1 MASDLRKVLL
11 AVGIAVGMLV
21 IVTQANAQEKNV
33 FMYGTVTTIS
43 GDTYTGPI
51 RWGSDEVY
59 WMETFNAQKTSND
72 FLRFL
77 SKQEAENISN
87 QSEGKSWMGINLRSL
102 NIWED
107 KYSGSNHQFDTQF
120 GDIKSVEPTSKDK
133 ARLTLKNG
141 VILEVNGNG
150 YEDVGTS
157 VRVYDEEL
165 GEVKLNWS
173 RIEKIDFMEPATKP
187 SYSFGQPI
195 YARVD
200 AGRKGIFEGLIQ
212 WDKDERFMEEV
223 LDGKDRDGDKEIPFH
238 SIRKIVNGRSGA
250 EVTLRSGRQL
260 VLTGT
265 RDVNNNNAGI
275 VVNAPGLG
283 QVTIPWRDF
292 EEMEILDTGSGL
304 AYSDF
309 PVSQGL
315 SATIVTVD
323 GDKHNGL
330 IAFDLDEAW
339 EFEILDAKDD
349 NVEFKIPMR
358 NIKNIIPKNSSYS
371 TVVMRDGTDW
381 LLGDHRDVSDSNSG
395 VLIFTSKNSDPV
407 YVRWSRIDEI
417 IFD

>member
-1 MASDLRKVLL
+1 MMRKVLL

-33 FMYGTVTTIS
+33 FMYGKVTTIS
-43 GDTYTGPI
+43 GDTYIGPI

-87 QSEGKSWMGINLRSL
+87 KSEGKSWMGINLRSL

-107 KYSGSNHQFDTQF
+107 KYSRSNHQFDTQF

-133 ARLTLKNG
+133 ARITLKNG
-141 VILEVNGNG
+141 VILEVNGSG
-150 YEDVGTS
+150 YEDIGTS

-173 RIEKIDFMEPATKP
+173 RIEKVDFMEPSTKP
-187 SYSFGQPI
+187 SYSFGKPI

-200 AGRKGIFEGLIQ
+200 AGRKGTFEGLIQ

-223 LDGKDRDGDKEIPFH
+223 LDGKDRNGDKEIPFR
-238 SIRKIVNGRSGA
+238 SISRIVKGRSGA
-250 EVTLRSGRQL
+250 EVTLHSGRQL

-265 RDVNNNNAGI
+265 RDVNSNNAGI

-315 SATIVTVD
+315 SATIVTID
-323 GDKHNGL
+323 GDEHNGL

-358 NIKNIIPKNSSYS
+358 NIKNIIPKNSDYS
-371 TVVMRDGTDW
+371 TVVLRDGTDL
-381 LLGDHRDVSDSNSG
+381 LLGDHRDVSESNSG

>member
-1 MASDLRKVLL
+1 MMRKVLL

-43 GDTYTGPI
+43 GDAYTGPI

-87 QSEGKSWMGINLRSL
+87 QSEGKSWMGINWRSL

-107 KYSGSNHQFDTQF
+107 KFSRSNHQFDTQF
-120 GDIKSVEPTSKDK
+120 GDIKSVEPTAKDK

-141 VILEVNGNG
+141 VILEVNGSG

-157 VRVYDEEL
+157 VRIYDEEL

-173 RIEKIDFMEPATKP
+173 RIEKVDFMEPAKTP
-187 SYSFGQPI
+187 SYSFGKPI
-195 YARVD
+195 YARVN
-200 AGRKGIFEGLIQ
+200 AGRKGTFEGLIQ

-223 LDGKDRDGDKEIPFH
+223 LDGKDRNGDKEIPFR
-238 SIRKIVNGRSGA
+238 SISKIVKGRSGA
-250 EVTLRSGRQL
+250 EVTLHSGRQL

-265 RDVNNNNAGI
+265 RDVNSNNAGI

-292 EEMEILDTGSGL
+292 EEMEILDKGSGL

-323 GDKHNGL
+323 GDEHNGL

-371 TVVMRDGTDW
+371 TVVMRNGTDW
-381 LLGDHRDVSDSNSG
+381 LLGDHRDVSESNSG